1 VKTVEQDFIEE
12 LGSALEHKGISQ
24 SQLAREL
31 GVERQMVHQYLKGHR
46 PLLTEFGAKML
57 EHLGYRIKLE
67 PIEK

>member
-1 VKTVEQDFIEE
+1 MEEHFIEE
-12 LGSALEHKGISQ
+12 LGAALERKGLSQ

-67 PIEK
+67 PIEE